1 MVFPAETER
10 RLKRRALNV
19 LQDHLRKVVDISR
32 KTSQLV
38 DSFVKDD
45 ESSAS
50 QLYTEILGLGD
61 EIDSAKRVVA
71 QELAEIGA
79 VLISRDDFLHFT
91 DLTSEVADFCKGIA
105 FRLTEMMHRKW
116 MVPSDINKGLVELST
131 AVFDSVSKLR
141 ESLFTLNYGAGKVL
155 EKARDVEVAEKV
167 VDDLYRELE
176 IKILDSKMEIP
187 TLLLLRDVVQ
197 LFEDIADKVQ
207 DASDASR
214 ILAFAI

>member
-10 RLKRRALNV
+10 RVKRRALNV

-45 ESSAS
+45 EPSAR

-79 VLISRDDFLHFT
+79 ILISRDDFLHFT
-91 DLTSEVADFCKGIA
+91 DLTSEVADMCKGIA
-105 FRLTEMMHRKW
+105 FRLTEMMRRNW
-116 MVPSDINKGLVELST
+116 ISPPDIDKGLVDLSS
-131 AVFDSVSKLR
+131 AVFDAVSKLR
-141 ESLFTLNYGAGKVL
+141 ESLFTLKYGARKVL

-176 IKILDSKMEIP
+176 IKILNSKMEIP
-187 TLLLLRDVVQ
+187 TLLLLRDIIQ
-197 LFEDIADKVQ
+197 LFEDIADKVE
-207 DASDASR
+207 DASDTSR
-214 ILAFAI
+214 ILAFAM

>member
-1 MVFPAETER
+1 M
-10 RLKRRALNV
+10 NV

-116 MVPSDINKGLVELST
+116 MVPRT
-131 AVFDSVSKLR
+131 
-141 ESLFTLNYGAGKVL
+141 
-155 EKARDVEVAEKV
+155 
-167 VDDLYRELE
+167 
-176 IKILDSKMEIP
+176 
-187 TLLLLRDVVQ
+187 
-197 LFEDIADKVQ
+197 
-207 DASDASR
+207 
-214 ILAFAI
+214 